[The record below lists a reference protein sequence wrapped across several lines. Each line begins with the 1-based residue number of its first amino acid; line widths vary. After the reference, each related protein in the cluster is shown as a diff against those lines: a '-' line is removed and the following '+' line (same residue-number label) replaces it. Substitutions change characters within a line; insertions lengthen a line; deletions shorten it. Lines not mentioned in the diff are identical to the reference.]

1 MSVITEN
8 WQIRKS
14 AVSSDKGLVATQHYI
29 ASDIG
34 TEVLRQGGNAI
45 DAALAAGLA
54 LGVVEPWMTGI
65 GGGGYMTIYLAAS
78 KEVKVIEFGMRA
90 PFNAK
95 AEDYPLAGAGENAS
109 DAFNWPRV
117 VGDTNLHGPLSIA
130 VPGYIRGI
138 AKALEEF
145 GTWDWQD
152 VIAPAC
158 EQAELGL
165 PIDWFSAQKISTWAR
180 GLNIYSETQK
190 TYLADGLPPAAEL
203 DGTLGRLKLGNLA
216 NTYRALQQEGPE
228 TYYTGTLAQSIAADL
243 KAIGSRITIEDLEDY
258 SASISSPLTTL
269 YRGNR
274 IFTPGALTAGPSV
287 IHALEKLEE
296 LYTPSGKRPD
306 AEAYVSYANA
316 LFSAYE
322 DRLENLGEGPDTK
335 VPGNTSHLCVTDA
348 QGNVVS
354 LTQTIMSAF
363 GARIMLPGSGIL
375 MNNGMMWFD
384 PRPGGPNS
392 VLGGRRPLCN
402 MCPVILQTEDGSHTA
417 IGACGGRRI
426 FPAVFQLAA
435 LVSDYKMT
443 IDEAVHYPRLDVSG
457 TDQVTVME
465 HIDKAILGKLEH
477 AFPDLVIRPN
487 GVNPNLFALPQIIR
501 REASGIMTG
510 GCFVPSPHAK
520 VSAVDET

>member
-1 MSVITEN
+1 MSAITEN
-8 WQIRKS
+8 WQIRKP
-14 AVSSDKGLVATQHYI
+14 AVGSDRGLVATQHYI

-34 TEVLRQGGNAI
+34 AEVLRQGGNAI

-54 LGVVEPWMTGI
+54 LGTVEPWMSGV

-78 KEVKVIEFGMRA
+78 KEVKVAEFGMRA

-95 AEDYPLAGAGENAS
+95 TEDYPLAGEGENSS
-109 DAFNWPRV
+109 DAFNWPQV
-117 VGDTNLHGPLSIA
+117 VGDTNIHGPLSVA

-138 AKALEEF
+138 AKALAEF
-145 GTWDWQD
+145 GTWDWKD

-165 PIDWFSAQKISTWAR
+165 PIDWFSAQKISTWSR
-180 GLNIYSETQK
+180 GLNTYSETRK
-190 TYLADGLPPAAEL
+190 TYLADGLPPVAEL

-216 NTYRALQQEGPE
+216 RTYRTLQLEGPE
-228 TYYTGTLAQSIAADL
+228 TYYTGTLAQSIVSDL
-243 KAIGSRITIEDLEDY
+243 KAAGSRITLRDLEDY
-258 SASISSPLTTL
+258 SASINSPLTTS
-269 YRGNR
+269 YRGSTL
-274 IFTPGALTAGPSV
+274 FTPGELTAGPSI
-287 IHALEKLEE
+287 IHALGKLEE
-296 LYTPSGKRPD
+296 IYSPAGKRPD
-306 AEAYVSYANA
+306 AEAYISYANA

-322 DRLENLGEGPDTK
+322 DRLENLGEGPDTR
-335 VPGNTSHLCVTDA
+335 VPGNTTHLCVTDS

-363 GARIMLPGSGIL
+363 GSRIMLPGSGIL

-402 MCPVILQTEDGSHTA
+402 MCPVILQSGDGSHTA
-417 IGACGGRRI
+417 IGACGGRKI

-435 LVSDYKMT
+435 FVSDYDMT
-443 IDEAVHYPRLDVSG
+443 IDEAVHHPRLDVSG

-465 HIDKAILGKLEH
+465 HMDQSILRKLAH
-477 AFPDLVIRPN
+477 AFPNLVVRPN

-501 REASGIMTG
+501 RDASGRMTG

-520 VSAVDET
+520 VSAFGET